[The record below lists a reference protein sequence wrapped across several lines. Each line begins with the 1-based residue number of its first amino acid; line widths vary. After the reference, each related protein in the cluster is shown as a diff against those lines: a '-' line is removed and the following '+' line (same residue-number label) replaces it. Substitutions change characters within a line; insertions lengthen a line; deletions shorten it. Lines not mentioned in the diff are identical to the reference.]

1 MSKRGSGSSA
11 RAGGGMATL
20 KGTEKQVEWAA
31 KIRET
36 TNNALDD
43 SIVFAKT
50 QTAKMGKDR
59 VNAAVEW
66 AEKAKKEIN
75 STSIASELIDTIG
88 AYIGNKTGESAKQSA
103 LLGITRTLQSGTGD
117 LAKRLKKARGL

>member
-11 RAGGGMATL
+11 RAGGGMAAL

-43 SIVFAKT
+43 SISFAKT
-50 QTAKMGKDR
+50 
-59 VNAAVEW
+59 
-66 AEKAKKEIN
+66 
-75 STSIASELIDTIG
+75 
-88 AYIGNKTGESAKQSA
+88 
-103 LLGITRTLQSGTGD
+103 
-117 LAKRLKKARGL
+117 

>member
-11 RAGGGMATL
+11 RAGGGMAAL
-20 KGTEKQVEWAA
+20 KGTEKQVEWAS

-43 SIVFAKT
+43 SIAFAKT
-50 QTAKMGKDR
+50 QTTKMGKDR
-59 VNAAVEW
+59 VNSAVEW
-66 AEKAKKEIN
+66 AEKAKREIN
-75 STSIASELIDTIG
+75 STSSASELIDTIG
-88 AYIGNKTGESAKQSA
+88 AYIGSKTGESAKQSA